1 MWVVSIFAPSWKEGS
16 SVLIQINEV
25 CIFCNTLQWFW
36 IELTMWDLCC
46 HMQAVHWWRAV
57 KGTVKVT
64 SGGGEYR
71 RMWLQGAYVTEK
83 FSWQIAPP
91 PHFSFLQSF
100 TRSRLRSLVVIIAV
114 LGRPNSAKSIASHPS
129 GAIEGIWHQLFMLST
144 CSSELQWM
152 VMALLCDTCLSID
165 LLLES
170 CQILLALLP
179 SCYSGSCKDDE
190 KGQKTK

>member
-1 MWVVSIFAPSWKEGS
+1 
-16 SVLIQINEV
+16 
-25 CIFCNTLQWFW
+25 
-36 IELTMWDLCC
+36 
-46 HMQAVHWWRAV
+46 MQAVQWWRAV

-91 PHFSFLQSF
+91 HTHTLFLFAFIHTVEIKISCCNYCC
-100 TRSRLRSLVVIIAV
+100 V
-114 LGRPNSAKSIASHPS
+114 GRPNSAKSIASHPS
-129 GAIEGIWHQLFMLST
+129 GAIEGIWHPLFMLST
-144 CSSELQWM
+144 CSSGLQWM

-170 CQILLALLP
+170 CQPLLALLP
-179 SCYSGSCKDDE
+179 SCNSGSCKDDE